1 MLLAAGGMVWLT
13 LLGLHSTYP
22 AHVLPPLLVIGAGIG
37 LAMPAAISQAS
48 RHADGARRI
57 PAALRWAG

>member
-1 MLLAAGGMVWLT
+1 
-13 LLGLHSTYP
+13 
-22 AHVLPPLLVIGAGIG
+22 VLPPLLVIGAGIG